1 MRKYIWLLCLCLMA
15 CLSGCFDDDSTV
27 ATEANRAH
35 EIKVEGLPQ
44 DTSAVAFSSVL
55 ELTPVVEGFADDEL
69 LFNWYI
75 YGGQFG
81 QKGEYR
87 KNKIWE
93 GKKLAYPVELK
104 IGKYSVICE
113 ATHKETGYFGLVEFS
128 LDVTSAFSN
137 GFYALKETAEGNT
150 ELDFYNY
157 RDTVTL
163 NDLLTENYGAP
174 LNGKPRNMNPVY
186 KKIHMDSETAT
197 STYATGMFL
206 AYGEN
211 NFAVYNTVDM
221 SLMFD
226 RSSLFYA
233 TMEEDEIP
241 YAMATTGE
249 YNHYFSNKGICYE
262 SVGGGFF
269 ASEYATGKLVTPEG
283 CGGSTFVQA
292 FNGRELSY
300 WSESKHCLMC
310 TDGRE
315 IGYKDGYAGVRV
327 PFEKAEAIATGWNWN
342 SGDNAVW
349 YLFDVKDDG
358 RYLVILGKETI
369 SEVCRLDAEKL
380 ASAAVIAGKGLRGS
394 FIYSVKDNQL
404 YRYSMKEKVETAL
417 SVASLPAGTVTYM
430 SNLFYEAAFD
440 YLVIG
445 VQNGGKYTVVMYE
458 MQGGQP
464 FGEPKHTFEGTG
476 ILKKLCYA
484 VPMSDYS
491 PMSPNLYAFLYPD
504 SMSPTFPY

>member
-1 MRKYIWLLCLCLMA
+1 MRRNYILLLCLCLMVG
-15 CLSGCFDDDSTV
+15 LSGCFEDNSTV

-44 DTSAVAFSSVL
+44 DTSAVAFNSVL

-81 QKGEYR
+81 EKANYR

-104 IGKYSVICE
+104 IGNYSVICE

-137 GFYALKETAEGNT
+137 GFYALKETAEGNS

-157 RDTVTL
+157 QEKTTR
-163 NDLLTENYGAP
+163 NDLLTQQFGAP
-174 LNGKPRNMNPVY
+174 LSGKPRSMNAVY
-186 KKIHMDSETAT
+186 KKVYMDPETAA
-197 STYATGMFL
+197 STCATGMFV
-206 AYGEN
+206 AYGKN
-211 NFAVYNTVDM
+211 NFAVYNTIDM

-233 TMEEDEIP
+233 MMEEDEIP
-241 YAMATTGE
+241 YAMATGYTNN
-249 YNHYFSNKGICYE
+249 YYFSNKGICYE
-262 SVGGGFF
+262 GLGGGYFS
-269 ASEYATGKLVTPEG
+269 SEYATGRLAYPEG
-283 CGGSTFVQA
+283 SGGSTFVQA
-292 FNGRELSY
+292 YNGRELSY
-300 WSESKHCLMC
+300 WSESEHCLMC
-310 TDGRE
+310 TDGYE
-315 IGYKDGYAGVRV
+315 IEYADGYAGVRI
-327 PFEKAEAIATGWNWN
+327 PFEKAQAVATGWNWN

-349 YLFDVKDDG
+349 YLFDVKEDG
-358 RYLVILGKETI
+358 RYLVFLQKGTI
-369 SEVCRLDAEKL
+369 AEVRRLDDGLSL
-380 ASAAVIAGKGLRGS
+380 ASATVIAGKGLKGS

-417 SVASLPAGTVTYM
+417 SVTSLPAGTITYM
-430 SNLFYEAAFD
+430 ANLFCGAAFD

-445 VQNGGKYTVVMYE
+445 VQNGGKYTVAMYE

-476 ILKKLCYA
+476 SLKKICYA
-484 VPMSDYS
+484 IPS
-491 PMSPNLYAFLYPD
+491 PGDSPNLYAFLYPEWY
-504 SMSPTFPY
+504 SPTFPY